1 MFFKKKKAEK
11 PKSTVDKLVTGI
23 IIGWAVASMV
33 GLSKTNKWK
42 QITKKVQ
49 EQGTNVAKKWY
60 SLLGK
65 SMVWILSIFNKK
77 K

>member
-11 PKSTVDKLVTGI
+11 SKSTVDKLVTWI

-33 GLSKTNKWK
+33 GLSKTNKW
-42 QITKKVQ
+42 QEITKSIQ
-49 EQGTNVAKKWY
+49 EKWSWIAKKWF

-65 SMVWILSIFNKK
+65 SMVWVLSIFNKK

>member
-1 MFFKKKKAEK
+1 MFFKKKKSDK
-11 PKSTVDKLVTGI
+11 SKSTVDKLVTWI

-33 GLSKTNKWK
+33 GLSKTNKW
-42 QITKKVQ
+42 QEITKSIQ
-49 EQGTNVAKKWY
+49 EKWSWVAKKWF

-65 SMVWILSIFNKK
+65 SMVWVLSIFNKK

>member
-11 PKSTVDKLVTGI
+11 SKSTVDKLVTGI
-23 IIGWAVASMV
+23 IIGGAVASMV

-42 QITKKVQ
+42 EITKKVQ
-49 EQGTNVAKKWY
+49 EQSSNVAKKGF

-65 SMVWILSIFNKK
+65 SMVWVLSIFNKK

>member
-1 MFFKKKKAEK
+1 VFFKKKKTEK
-11 PKSTVDKLVTGI
+11 PKSTVDKLVTWI
-23 IIGWAVASMV
+23 IIWGAVASMV

-42 QITKKVQ
+42 QITQKVQ
-49 EQGTNVAKKWY
+49 EQSSNVAKKWF

-65 SMVWILSIFNKK
+65 SMVWVLSIFNKK

>member
-1 MFFKKKKAEK
+1 VFFKKKKTEK
-11 PKSTVDKLVTGI
+11 SKSTIDKLVTWI

-33 GLSKTNKWK
+33 GLSKTNKW
-42 QITKKVQ
+42 QEITKNIQ
-49 EQGTNVAKKWY
+49 EKSSGVAKKGF

-65 SMVWILSIFNKK
+65 SMVGVLSIFNKK

>member
-1 MFFKKKKAEK
+1 VFFKKKKSDK
-11 PKSTVDKLVTGI
+11 SKSTVDKLVTWI

-33 GLSKTNKWK
+33 GLSKTNKW
-42 QITKKVQ
+42 QEITKSIQ
-49 EQGTNVAKKWY
+49 EKWSWVAKKGF

-65 SMVWILSIFNKK
+65 SMVWVLSIFNKK